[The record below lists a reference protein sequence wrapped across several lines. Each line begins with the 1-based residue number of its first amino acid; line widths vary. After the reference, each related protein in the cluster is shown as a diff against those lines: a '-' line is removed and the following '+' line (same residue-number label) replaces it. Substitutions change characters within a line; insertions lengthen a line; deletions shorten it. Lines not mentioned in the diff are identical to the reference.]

1 VAVTHTYAVECFS
14 PAIDRQAVLLSG
26 DRVTTA
32 AAELR
37 ERGRWVEYMGA
48 LLFPQDEVVF
58 HLFRA
63 TGPDTVREA
72 SVGAGMEFE
81 RVVES
86 IPLGIEELA

>member
-1 VAVTHTYAVECFS
+1 VPPAQTYAVECFS
-14 PAIDRQAVLLSG
+14 PAIDRDSVLLSG

-37 ERGRWVEYMGA
+37 ERGRRVEYVGA

-63 TGPDTVREA
+63 DGPDPVREA
-72 SVGAGMEFE
+72 SVEAGMDFE

-86 IPLGIEELA
+86 VPVGIEAL

>member
-1 VAVTHTYAVECFS
+1 VAAPHTYAVECYS
-14 PAIDRQAVLLSG
+14 PAIDRESVLLSR

-37 ERGRWVEYMGA
+37 ERGHCVEYMGA
-48 LLFPQDEVVF
+48 LLFPQDEMVF

-63 TGPDTVREA
+63 DGPEPVRAA
-72 SVGAGMEFE
+72 SLGAGMEFE

-86 IPLGIEELA
+86 ILVGIEALV

>member
-1 VAVTHTYAVECFS
+1 VAPAHTYAVECYS
-14 PAIDRQAVLLSG
+14 PAIDRDSVLLSG

-32 AAELR
+32 AAKLR
-37 ERGRWVEYMGA
+37 ERGQWVEYVGA

-63 TGPDTVREA
+63 AGPDPVREA
-72 SVGAGMEFE
+72 TLGAGVDFE

-86 IPLGIEELA
+86 IPVGIEALV